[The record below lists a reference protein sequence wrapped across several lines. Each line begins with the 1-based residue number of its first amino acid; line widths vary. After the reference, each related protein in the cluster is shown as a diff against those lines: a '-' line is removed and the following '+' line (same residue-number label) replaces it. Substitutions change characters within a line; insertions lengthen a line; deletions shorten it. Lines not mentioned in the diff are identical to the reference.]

1 MFCLFRVKTIVKIN
15 HIVQKSNFKSSHLRN
30 VDHKIF
36 SIFQEIKTSIKKKKK
51 ENAEYLMHWIR
62 KGLKPKM

>member
-1 MFCLFRVKTIVKIN
+1 MFCQFRVKTIVKIN

-36 SIFQEIKTSIKKKKK
+36 SIFQETKTSIKKKKK
-51 ENAEYLMHWIR
+51 
-62 KGLKPKM
+62 KMLNI